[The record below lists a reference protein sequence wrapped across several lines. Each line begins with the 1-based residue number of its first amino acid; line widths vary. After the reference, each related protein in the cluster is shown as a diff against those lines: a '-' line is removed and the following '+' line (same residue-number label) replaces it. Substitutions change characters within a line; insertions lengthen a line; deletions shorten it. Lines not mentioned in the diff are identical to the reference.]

1 MSQQCKSKER
11 VRVQEAGD
19 LEAGGWS
26 PALSLWGRTIVVGED
41 ELQIRLR
48 HAVAELRR
56 QVKSL

>member
-1 MSQQCKSKER
+1 M
-11 VRVQEAGD
+11 QEAGD

-48 HAVAELRR
+48 HAVA
-56 QVKSL
+56 VSSGGK